1 MAPRRPS
8 AKNSSEIPANT
19 AKYSVKRVAHL
30 LNVNGAST
38 EATPSPGHP
47 SCRPDRRPDGCQP
60 DTRWQWWPN
69 THSFY
74 PCNSFFLH
82 ILPTS
87 LLWGL
92 LRMSLSFGLCTYLM
106 RGLIVGHVAGP
117 TIHLF
122 RVQIWRDASSSRDVT
137 RGVLVIKRLCKS
149 PSSLR
154 YTILCINVFI
164 TNLFIKPK

>member
-1 MAPRRPS
+1 MDLWNLKHLMAPRRPS

-38 EATPSPGHP
+38 EATPSPGHL

-74 PCNSFFLH
+74 PCNSFFPPYFTH
-82 ILPTS
+82 QP
-87 LLWGL
+87 
-92 LRMSLSFGLCTYLM
+92 FM
-106 RGLIVGHVAGP
+106 RVIE
-117 TIHLF
+117 
-122 RVQIWRDASSSRDVT
+122 DVT
-137 RGVLVIKRLCKS
+137 FVWTVYIFDAWIDSRPRCGSDNPFISGPNLTWRVIVARRHPWS
-149 PSSLR
+149 PGDKAF
-154 YTILCINVFI
+154 V
-164 TNLFIKPK
+164 